1 MGNDVIQWWGVSL
14 YREVPAME
22 KFNPRD
28 SKALELAL
36 HDLFPEDWLRE
47 KAREF
52 GVVERHRKI
61 DPVVLF
67 WTLALGFGIGTQRNL
82 ASLRRAYEANT
93 GASIAPSSFY
103 DRFTPELVAFVKA
116 CVMHGL
122 AQTSDPVRPLADRLS
137 GFGDVVV
144 ADGTL
149 LRLNEDL
156 AGTWAGVRTNHS
168 PASIK
173 LSVVT
178 SLLGDGPRSVGLHPG
193 RKADVDT
200 LSVGPWVRDKLLLF
214 DLGYYKF
221 QKFDAIERNKGF
233 FISRVK
239 ENANPEI
246 VGVNRR
252 WRGRAA
258 TLEGKRLKDVLKNLD
273 RGVIDAEVEVSFR
286 RRTYGGKR
294 SGTTMK
300 LRLIGIKN
308 QDTGKYH
315 LYFTNV
321 PPERMSAE
329 EIATMYGARWEVELL
344 FLEMKKAYSLD
355 VLPSTKP
362 EIVETLVYVGILTL
376 LVSRRIL
383 GTIRRRH
390 PDKAHR
396 MTNLR
401 WAEVHAATAHKTLEK
416 VLAHV
421 GLHIDDFEYIDLLS
435 GEALD
440 PNDERDRLS
449 DRWLA

>member
-1 MGNDVIQWWGVSL
+1 
-14 YREVPAME
+14 ME
-22 KFNPRD
+22 KFDPRD
-28 SKALELAL
+28 PKALELAL
-36 HDLFPEDWLRE
+36 HDLFPEEWLRE
-47 KAREF
+47 KARDL
-52 GVVERHRKI
+52 GVVERHRKV

-67 WTLALGFGIGTQRNL
+67 WTLALGFGIGTQRHL
-82 ASLRRAYEANT
+82 ASLRRAYETNT
-93 GASIAPSSFY
+93 GTSIAPSSFY

-116 CVMHGL
+116 CVMRGL
-122 AQTSDPVRPLADRLS
+122 AQTSDPVRPLSERLS
-137 GFGDVVV
+137 GFGDVIV

-149 LRLNEDL
+149 LRLSDEL

-173 LSVVT
+173 LSAVI
-178 SLLGDGPRSVGLHPG
+178 SLVGEGLRSVGLHAG

-214 DLGYYKF
+214 DLGFYKF

-233 FISRVK
+233 FISRAK
-239 ENANPEI
+239 DNANPEI

-252 WRGRAA
+252 WRGRAV
-258 TLEGKRLKDVLKNLD
+258 TIEGKRLKDVLKDLT
-273 RGVIDAEVEVSFR
+273 RGVIDVEVEVSFR
-286 RRTYGGKR
+286 RRSYGGKR
-294 SGTTMK
+294 SGATMK
-300 LRLIGIKN
+300 LRMVGIKN
-308 QDTGKYH
+308 QETGKYH

-321 PPERMSAE
+321 PPARLSAE
-329 EIATMYGARWEVELL
+329 EIASMYGARWEIELL

-362 EIVETLVYVGILTL
+362 EVVETLVYVGILTL

-383 GTIRRRH
+383 ATIRRRH

-421 GLHIDDFEYIDLLS
+421 GLHIDEFEYIDLLS
-435 GEALD
+435 GEAFD
-440 PNDERDRLS
+440 PNEGRDRLS

>member
-1 MGNDVIQWWGVSL
+1 
-14 YREVPAME
+14 ME
-22 KFNPRD
+22 KFDARD
-28 SKALELAL
+28 PKALELAL

-47 KAREF
+47 KAREL

-67 WTLALGFGIGTQRNL
+67 WTLALGFGIGTQRSL
-82 ASLRRAYEANT
+82 ASLRRAYETNT
-93 GASIAPSSFY
+93 GRTMAPSSFY
-103 DRFTPELVAFVKA
+103 DRFTPELVAFAKA

-122 AQTSDPVRPLADRLS
+122 AQTSEPGRALSERLS
-137 GFGDVVV
+137 GFDDVFV

-149 LRLNEDL
+149 LRLNEEL
-156 AGTWAGVRTNHS
+156 SGTWAGVRTNHS

-173 LSVVT
+173 LSVVI
-178 SLLGDGPRSVGLHPG
+178 SLVGEGPRSVGLHAG

-200 LSVGPWVRDKLLLF
+200 LSVGPWVKGKLLLF

-221 QKFDAIERNKGF
+221 QKFDAIKRNKGF

-239 ENANPEI
+239 DNANPEI
-246 VGVNRR
+246 VGVNRL
-252 WRGRAA
+252 WRGRSV
-258 TLEGKRLKDVLKNLD
+258 TIEGKKLKEVLASLKRD
-273 RGVIDAEVEVSFR
+273 VIDCEVEVSFQR
-286 RRTYGGKR
+286 RVYNGTR
-294 SGTTMK
+294 SGATMT
-300 LRLIGIKN
+300 LRLVGVKN
-308 QDTGKYH
+308 KETGKYH

-321 PPERMSAE
+321 PPERLSAE
-329 EIATMYGARWEVELL
+329 EVASMYGARWEVELL
-344 FLEMKKAYSLD
+344 FLEMKKAYALD

-362 EIVETLVYVGILTL
+362 EVVEALVYVGILTL
-376 LVSRRIL
+376 IVSRRIL
-383 GTIRRRH
+383 ATIRRRH

-421 GLHIDDFEYIDLLS
+421 GLHIDDFDYIDLLS
-435 GEALD
+435 GEAFD
-440 PNDERDRLS
+440 PNDDRERLS